1 MEERMMSKNVIIIST
16 SLRKNSN
23 SEALATAFAAGA
35 REAGHVVEQI
45 TLRDKTINFC
55 KGCLA
60 CQKTMQC
67 VINDDANAITAKIGQ
82 ADVVVLA
89 TPVYYYGMCGQLKTL
104 LDRANPL
111 FPSDYRFREVYLLA
125 TAAEDEADTVA
136 GTRVGVQGWVDCFDK
151 AELKETLFCGGV
163 TDTGDIA
170 GNAAVCKIMPCSC
183 MGIRRD
189 GNAKPKN
196 HKCGHAVG
204 DAAAIRLYG
213 CAGDCSGYWQ

>member
-1 MEERMMSKNVIIIST
+1 MSKKVVIISA

-23 SEALATAFAAGA
+23 SEALATAFADGA
-35 REAGHVVEQI
+35 REAGHEVEQI
-45 TLRDKTINFC
+45 SLRDKTINFC

-67 VINDDANAITAKIGQ
+67 VIKDDANEITAKIGQ
-82 ADVVVLA
+82 ADVVALA

-125 TAAEDEADTVA
+125 VAAEDEESTVA

-151 AELKETLFCGGV
+151 AELKETIFCGGV
-163 TDTGDIA
+163 TNIGDIA
-170 GNAAVCKIMPCSC
+170 GNAALEKARQA
-183 MGIRRD
+183 G
-189 GNAKPKN
+189 KN
-196 HKCGHAVG
+196 
-204 DAAAIRLYG
+204 I
-213 CAGDCSGYWQ
+213 